1 MKPEMKA
8 KMKQILDDVL
18 KQSGNPKATEQIPK
32 FPIDRVKTGKDQ
44 HYDLHYTRYY
54 ARYNDRLF
62 TDIVKL
68 IYIYI
73 YIYNDRH
80 FDRQSSNG

>member
-1 MKPEMKA
+1 MKA

-18 KQSGNPKATEQIPK
+18 KQSGNPQATEQIPK

-44 HYDLHYTRYY
+44 HYERHYTRYY

-68 IYIYI
+68 MTDIMTDRVQTG
-73 YIYNDRH
+73 NDNPTRW
-80 FDRQSSNG
+80 